1 MRKEFYKDIFTLARK
16 AVNDKN
22 ELMAKVKEIEKQIN
36 SSDYSVSYK
45 KGLEEQKTTLKIQI
59 EDFEFSTLRE
69 VEKRINDFIAEV
81 GKETELN
88 GADVT
93 EDIKLLDFD
102 LSAPEL
108 VRLIEKHQ
116 SNPTMVQLI
125 LKNAKSRG
133 INLGIHFVGNQAI
146 VDLAKQVKNAVRV
159 ALNHS
164 YNERMFEQFF
174 GEGSVLEQ
182 NFNVDD
188 PKRGVNDSVIG
199 YSDDRVR
206 NAVALLEGKTELSE
220 YTQRDII
227 KEFSGSPG
235 VVSVLMSAARRG
247 GRTYAE
253 DEAAKVFGMS
263 E

>member
-36 SSDYSVSYK
+36 SSNYSISYK
-45 KGLEEQKTTLKIQI
+45 KSLEEQKTTLKRQI

-88 GADVT
+88 GADITV
-93 EDIKLLDFD
+93 DAKLLDFD
-102 LSAPEL
+102 LSESEL

-133 INLGIHFVGNQAI
+133 INLGIRFVGNQVI

-164 YNERMFEQFF
+164 YNERIFEQFF
-174 GEGSVLEQ
+174 GEGSVLEK
-182 NFNVDD
+182 NFSVD
-188 PKRGVNDSVIG
+188 PKRGIEEPVIG

-220 YTQRDII
+220 HTQRSLV

-247 GRTYAE
+247 GKIHAE
-253 DEAAKVFGMS
+253 DEAIEMLGT